1 MAERK
6 ITTKQVMDY
15 LEENKPDGKINRT
28 DVRNAMKALG
38 GTMESMSGLGIAG
51 ILKKLSSNKPVMQAP
66 RTTRP
71 TPGPIGPRSKDTFND
86 KPPAEKA
93 NSGAKQLKRGGPVRK
108 SKKSGRLAMRGYGKA
123 RK

>member
-15 LEENKPDGKINRT
+15 LKENNPDGEINRT
-28 DVRNAMKALG
+28 DVRNALKALG
-38 GTMESMSGLGIAG
+38 ATMDSMSGIGIATL
-51 ILKKLSSNKPVMQAP
+51 LKRLDKPAMQ
-66 RTTRP
+66 RP
-71 TPGPIGPRSKDTFND
+71 NPPTKPAPGPTGPRLRDSFND

>member
-1 MAERK
+1 
-6 ITTKQVMDY
+6 MDY
-15 LEENKPDGKINRT
+15 LEENKPDGKINRA
-28 DVRNAMKALG
+28 DVRNALKALG

-51 ILKKLSSNKPVMQAP
+51 ILKRLSSDKPVMQAP
-66 RTTRP
+66 RPTRP
-71 TPGPIGPRSKDTFND
+71 TPGPIGPRSQNND